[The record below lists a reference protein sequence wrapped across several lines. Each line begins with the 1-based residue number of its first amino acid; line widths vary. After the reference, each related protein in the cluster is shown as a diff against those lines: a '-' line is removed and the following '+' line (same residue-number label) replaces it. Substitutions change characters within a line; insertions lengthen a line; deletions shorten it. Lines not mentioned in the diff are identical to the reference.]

1 MGGQLE
7 YFGLW
12 LDSDFGHGHSRARP
26 RCTTYG
32 SPQLSGDED
41 FTVDT
46 VEVWGVGVPQK
57 EQEQVSDM
65 SSILSLKTD
74 IFLVSVNLLI
84 KNAAARQIT

>member
-1 MGGQLE
+1 MGGQHA

-12 LDSDFGHGHSRARP
+12 LDSDFGRGHSRARP

-46 VEVWGVGVPQK
+46 VEVWEVGVSPE
-57 EQEQVSDM
+57 EQEEVSDM
-65 SSILSLKTD
+65 PTVLSLRTVA
-74 IFLVSVNLLI
+74 FLTS
-84 KNAAARQIT
+84 